1 MNDVLPAEAWSFS
14 ASRKYCSIF
23 PAGQNEMTVALQSA
37 TETDLP
43 AIVAIMNAA
52 FRGTEGWSIEAEYI
66 TGERTNES
74 LLSEEIAGGAQ
85 YLVAKDDLT
94 SVLNGCV
101 SLKAISPE
109 KWYLGSLTVEPA
121 LQKTG
126 FGRTLLGA
134 AEAYASMHGAR
145 TIEITVVHVR
155 DALIRWYE
163 RRGYRRTGE
172 TRPFPYGDDRYGTP
186 KRADLEFV
194 VLERNLHE

>member
-1 MNDVLPAEAWSFS
+1 
-14 ASRKYCSIF
+14 
-23 PAGQNEMTVALQSA
+23 MTVALELA

-52 FRGTEGWSIEAEYI
+52 FRGTGGHRGWSVEGEYI

-74 LLSEEIAGGAQ
+74 LLREEIAGGAQ

-101 SLKAISPE
+101 SLRAASPE

-126 FGRTLLGA
+126 FGRGLLSA
-134 AEAYASMHGAR
+134 AEEYAFRRGAR
-145 TIEITVVHVR
+145 TIEMTVVHVR
-155 DALIRWYE
+155 EPLIAWYE

-186 KRADLEFV
+186 TRSDLVFV
-194 VLERNLHE
+194 VLERRLPE